1 MNIKDIEKYNKIE
14 NNIKIVKIA
23 EGKIIHVKK
32 YLASDQKMAFVI
44 DIVNRCVDGGRVI
57 PVSVDIVTY
66 MNFVIYYSD
75 LEIDLEEKSIFE
87 VYDILVQSNVLR
99 RILEVIPE
107 EELDAMVEYVK
118 ESIENEISYAS
129 SIAGGIGEMTKVIA
143 EASLPGFIEA
153 VKENPEMLE
162 EPKEEEEE

>member
-1 MNIKDIEKYNKIE
+1 MNIKDVVKYKKIE
-14 NNIKIVKIA
+14 NNIKVIKIA
-23 EGKIIHVKK
+23 EGKMINVKK

-44 DIVNRCVDGGRVI
+44 DIVNRCVDNGRII

-75 LEIDLEEKSIFE
+75 LEIDLEEMSVFE
-87 VYDILVQSNVLR
+87 VYDILVQTNVLK

-107 EELDAMVEYVK
+107 EELDAMLEYVK
-118 ESIENEISYAS
+118 ESIENEIEHSN
-129 SIAGGIGEMTKVIA
+129 SIAGGLTEMGKSIA
-143 EASLPGFIEA
+143 ETALPGFVEM

-162 EPKEEEEE
+162 EPMEK